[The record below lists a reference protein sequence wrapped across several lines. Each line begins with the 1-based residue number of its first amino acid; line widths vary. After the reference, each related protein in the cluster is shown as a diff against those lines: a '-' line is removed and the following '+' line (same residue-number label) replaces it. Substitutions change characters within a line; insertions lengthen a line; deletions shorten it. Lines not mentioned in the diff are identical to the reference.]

1 MESLN
6 FKRNEARLEVILSY
20 ILIAGVIISLSL
32 MLVGII
38 LLYIDTGNLNIS
50 RDQSMFI
57 HGNNFFNFIY
67 RLLQGQR
74 PESLSLSF
82 IVIGTVVLMLTP
94 LIRVLASL
102 IYFATVKDLKYVFIT
117 LIVLSI
123 LTVSLSMH

>member
-6 FKRNEARLEVILSY
+6 FKRSEEKLEVILSY
-20 ILIAGVIISLSL
+20 ILTVGVIISLIL
-32 MLVGII
+32 IIIGIV

-50 RDQSMFI
+50 RNPEMFI
-57 HGNNFFNFIY
+57 HGQNFFRLIY
-67 RLLQGQR
+67 GLFQGQG

-94 LIRVLASL
+94 FIRVVASL
-102 IYFATVKDLKYVFIT
+102 IYFAAVKDLKYVFIT

-123 LTVSLSMH
+123 LTISLSMH

>member
-20 ILIAGVIISLSL
+20 ILIVGVIISLSL

-57 HGNNFFNFIY
+57 HGSNFFNFIY